1 MEQEAWSVPVLAQS
15 HFSRQTL
22 IKSFIKEGAGVNQA
36 VVGHRLRWS
45 FGQILFDTKTVRMF
59 CINSEIRMYWSVM
72 FLSNSVASSA
82 V

>member
-22 IKSFIKEGAGVNQA
+22 IKSEEGAGGNQA
-36 VVGHRLRWS
+36 VVGHRLLWS
-45 FGQILFDTKTVRMF
+45 FEQILFDTKTVRIF
-59 CINSEIRMYWSVM
+59 CINSEIRMCWSVM